1 MKKRE
6 NPINA
11 LSAQEKEFLEKLLE
25 KEYVLIMRVTEKMLG
40 ESYLSLKDEA
50 LSELHLLMIRKIKE
64 LMRHESPEKW
74 VVTAAKY
81 IALHVKTEQ
90 AKYQSNFSDTDID
103 DVLYAEDVFEMALY
117 NIWLENDVYSLLKNE
132 LTIREAQV
140 FELMFEQKLSCI
152 EIMQKLGVSE
162 STVWNIR
169 KSIKDKYCYAIKN
182 KLF

>member
-1 MKKRE
+1 MKHSE
-6 NPINA
+6 NSINA

-25 KEYVLIMRVTEKMLG
+25 KEYVLIVRVTEKMLG

-81 IALHVKTEQ
+81 IALHVKTEL

-132 LTIREAQV
+132 LTPREAQV
-140 FELMFEQKLSCI
+140 FGLMFEQRLSCK

-169 KSIKDKYCYAIKN
+169 KSIKDKYSYTIKN

>member
-1 MKKRE
+1 MKHSEKPVSSLSLRE
-6 NPINA
+6 R
-11 LSAQEKEFLEKLLE
+11 EFLEQLLE
-25 KEYVLIMRVTEKMLG
+25 KEYPIIIRVTERMLG

-50 LSELHLLMIRKIKE
+50 LSELHLLLIRKIKE

-132 LTIREAQV
+132 LTPREAQV
-140 FELMFEQKLSCI
+140 FELMFEQRLSCK
-152 EIMQKLGVSE
+152 EIMQKLDISE

-169 KSIKDKYCYAIKN
+169 KSIKDKYSYTIKN